1 MIRTF
6 HPVGQG
12 AFYSE
17 RHSNFNIV
25 YDCGTMSPKKAR
37 SVVEDA
43 FKGEVIDILFI
54 SHFDKDHIASIPYL
68 KSSAKQI
75 KIVVLPLLNNQQRNL
90 LLNFYNHFSADLKS
104 IINNPESYFGSN
116 TTIIKVLPTDVAY
129 DIERRFEPLDLRE
142 LTNSDPNESI
152 EIESGTPL
160 TIPSTFKEKTI
171 KWAFIPYNYEDKVR
185 RIVIDR
191 ELNKVGINTS
201 ILMSDP
207 NYALSNLANTTLK
220 NKMKDIYNM
229 QQRKI
234 NENSMLLYSG
244 PDLSNDLRKCQYF
257 HLSHHE
263 TLLINSKLCYTCLCI
278 SGCIYTGDSDFKCFK
293 LKDMYAGYVDYVD
306 IIQVPHHGSKYDFD
320 LQALEGFSR
329 TIMPVSHKT
338 TSSKHPDAEVVKEL
352 IINGFKVISVNEKKG
367 SEFQQRIFSC
377 A

>member
-17 RHSNFNIV
+17 RHGDFNIV
-25 YDCGTMSPKKAR
+25 YDCGTMSPKKAK
-37 SVVEDA
+37 SVVESA
-43 FKGEVIDILFI
+43 FKGEVIDVLFI
-54 SHFDKDHIASIPYL
+54 SHFDKDHIASIPDL

-90 LLNFYNHFSADLKS
+90 LLNFYSHFSADLKN

-116 TTIIKVLPTDVAY
+116 TTIIRVLPTDIAY
-129 DIERRFEPLDLRE
+129 DIERRFESLDLRE
-142 LTNSDPNESI
+142 LTNRDPNESI

-160 TIPSTFKEKTI
+160 TIPFTFNEKKI
-171 KWAFIPYNYEDKVR
+171 NWAFIPYNYEDKVR

-220 NKMKDIYNM
+220 NKMKNIYNM
-229 QQRKI
+229 QQKKI

-244 PDLSNDLRKCQYF
+244 PYLSNDLKKIPAF
-257 HLSHHE
+257 PFILS
-263 TLLINSKLCYTCLCI
+263 
-278 SGCIYTGDSDFKCFK
+278 
-293 LKDMYAGYVDYVD
+293 
-306 IIQVPHHGSKYDFD
+306 
-320 LQALEGFSR
+320 
-329 TIMPVSHKT
+329 
-338 TSSKHPDAEVVKEL
+338 
-352 IINGFKVISVNEKKG
+352 
-367 SEFQQRIFSC
+367 
-377 A
+377 